1 MVGIVDDR
9 GAVVEEV
16 HHEMNKVCTGLA
28 FLWLELIER
37 KRSTNPILP
46 RLATL

>member
-1 MVGIVDDR
+1 MAGIVDDR

-37 KRSTNPILP
+37 DLRPVQGCSHQ
-46 RLATL
+46 